1 VIAYNVSYNEEEYV
15 AKVSMIRVSISV
27 LFLGQIFSVF
37 MDKKI
42 EKILFF

>member
-27 LFLGQIFSVF
+27 FVLGQIFSAF
-37 MDKKI
+37 LEKF
-42 EKILFF
+42 EKIIFL

>member
-1 VIAYNVSYNEEEYV
+1 VIAYNLSYNEEEYV

-27 LFLGQIFSVF
+27 LFLDKIFSVF
-37 MDKKI
+37 LDKKF